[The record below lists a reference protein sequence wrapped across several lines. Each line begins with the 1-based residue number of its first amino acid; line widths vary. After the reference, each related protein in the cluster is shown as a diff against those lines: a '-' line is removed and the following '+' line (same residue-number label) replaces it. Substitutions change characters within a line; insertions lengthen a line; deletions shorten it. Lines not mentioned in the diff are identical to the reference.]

1 MRRVALFLWVL
12 AKILDTVWTTLP
24 TPNPCSIPSIPRE
37 ADECSVSSSGVQSV
51 SRNLSSSLEKKEAAK
66 VTNQRIAQA
75 LVEQT
80 APRMLFGS
88 RDLLTVAVPVQS
100 LDLPRMKN
108 VMQ

>member
-24 TPNPCSIPSIPRE
+24 TPNPCSITSIPRE

-51 SRNLSSSLEKKEAAK
+51 SRNLSSSLE
-66 VTNQRIAQA
+66 TNQRIAQA